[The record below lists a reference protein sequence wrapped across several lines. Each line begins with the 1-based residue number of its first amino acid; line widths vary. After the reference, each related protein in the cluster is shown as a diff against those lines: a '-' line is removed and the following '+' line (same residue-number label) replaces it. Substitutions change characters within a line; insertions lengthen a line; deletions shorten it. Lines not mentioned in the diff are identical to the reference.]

1 MLFSNIDDIIKVN
14 SRFLQDLQGTDAM
27 EEKQVQLIG
36 KQKTGQLSA
45 LGSCGVVLS
54 VGSLLNGVQSFRE
67 MQLNGSLGL
76 EPLKPSMSELAGHS
90 NNI

>member
-1 MLFSNIDDIIKVN
+1 MDDIIKVN

-36 KQKTGQLSA
+36 KQKIGQLSA
-45 LGSCGVVLS
+45 LDSCGVVLS
-54 VGSLLNGVQSFRE
+54 VGSLLNFVQSFRE
-67 MQLNGSLGL
+67 MQLTGSLSLG
-76 EPLKPSMSELAGHS
+76 PWKPSMSELAGPS

>member
-1 MLFSNIDDIIKVN
+1 MN

-45 LGSCGVVLS
+45 LDSCGVVLS
-54 VGSLLNGVQSFRE
+54 MGSLLDCVQSFRE
-67 MQLNGSLGL
+67 VQLNESLGL
-76 EPLKPSMSELAGHS
+76 GPLKHSMSELAGPS
-90 NNI
+90 DNI